1 MVDTVLIQNGKAHQV
16 IPGKTKQ
23 EVCYVLM
30 EGETEPRKRF
40 HPDVIA
46 SHMEVPEG
54 TVQEGATWDGYTFTF
69 TNPEPPVAPWPPG
82 SGKPDNPGNP
92 NPLIAKITI
101 IERLHEAGKLEEYR
115 TKLDAAPILFREKWN
130 VVEKIDPY
138 DQANLDF
145 IASLGADPLVVL
157 DPRPKPVV
165 P

>member
-1 MVDTVLIQNGKAHQV
+1 
-16 IPGKTKQ
+16 
-23 EVCYVLM
+23 
-30 EGETEPRKRF
+30 
-40 HPDVIA
+40 
-46 SHMEVPEG
+46 MEVPEG

-69 TNPEPPVAPWPPG
+69 TNPESLEIWPPG
-82 SGKPDNPGNP
+82 GKQEEPRQSKQ
-92 NPLIAKITI
+92 LIKKITI

-130 VVEKIDPY
+130 AVEKINPY

-157 DPRPKPVV
+157 DPRPPKPTPKPDV